1 MSAATLSTRR
11 PREGT
16 STWDDT
22 IPYLVGG
29 WVLGVVAV
37 VISCCLD
44 AMVMGTIQWLV
55 IGPGNRFWPTEAV
68 IAAGIASVIVSLA
81 VGVWLFHLRRWI
93 GTKTDPADFYNAQ
106 RKRRHFT
113 IGSMCGYVMFSP
125 VIWVLIVGLAS
136 STAQSPGT
144 IQ

>member
-1 MSAATLSTRR
+1 MTAATSGIRRTREST
-11 PREGT
+11 
-16 STWDDT
+16 SSWDDT
-22 IPYLVGG
+22 IPFLVGG
-29 WVLGVVAV
+29 WVLGVLAV
-37 VISCCLD
+37 VFCSLLD
-44 AMVMGTIQWLV
+44 ALVMGMIQWLV
-55 IGPGNRFWPTEAV
+55 IGPGNRFWPLEAV
-68 IAAGIASVIVSLA
+68 IALGIASVIVSLA

-113 IGSMCGYVMFSP
+113 IGSMCGFVMLTP
-125 VIWVLIVGLAS
+125 AIWVLMVGLAF